1 MGAIIVFLSLQ
12 CQYLIDITG
21 PDCYIRKNPGA
32 VAQLGERLNGIQ
44 EAGSSILLSSTIE
57 YQKAG
62 HMTGLFLS
70 LYFPQSCPTLR

>member
-21 PDCYIRKNPGA
+21 LDCYIHKIPGA

-57 YQKAG
+57 SQVGGG
-62 HMTGLFLS
+62 HDGHPLLTERLV
-70 LYFPQSCPTLR
+70 PAT